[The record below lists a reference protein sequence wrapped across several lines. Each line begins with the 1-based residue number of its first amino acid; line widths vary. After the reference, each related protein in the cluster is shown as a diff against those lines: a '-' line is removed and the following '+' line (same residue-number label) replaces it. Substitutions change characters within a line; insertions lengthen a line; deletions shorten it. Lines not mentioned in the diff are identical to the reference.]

1 MQTAYNSII
10 LLSSVICCLFSKFIV
25 TLNTVPPRRPPS
37 PHKKRRHTESKLT
50 YTRQYFYSA
59 LLNTS
64 LSTAPFWQATTL
76 MPKQHN
82 HHAFTCHIKIR
93 SIPMIIPIASTGR
106 PTELNTIVKVTS
118 PTLGIPAVPME
129 ASVAVPI
136 TVI

>member
-1 MQTAYNSII
+1 MEPAIGDGVKSRFLT
-10 LLSSVICCLFSKFIV
+10 LSATHC
-25 TLNTVPPRRPPS
+25 PS
-37 PHKKRRHTESKLT
+37 QASAFATQKKTCIPESKLT

-64 LSTAPFWQATTL
+64 LSTAPFWQATMVVQTASPVIL
-76 MPKQHN
+76 T
-82 HHAFTCHIKIR
+82 AVLAISRIR

-118 PTLGIPAVPME
+118 QTLGIPAVPME